1 MRALNSNTS
10 QTVIAVTDWHGAMAE
25 QADNAAENVSYV
37 EAVREKHWS
46 SKFIRSPVKG
56 FLPAIPACSEDIVE
70 GVVSPVIT
78 TKPWVYSL
86 ATYEEALSFS
96 VLGLRTPRF
105 LRQAVLNRLFFR
117 KNFLGFCFWSN
128 AGLQTLK
135 NSGVSGSRELLLKSR
150 VIYPAISRKADRTE
164 GERNTILF
172 SGDFFR
178 KGGVNVVDAFEKISE
193 RKDGLILRLCCDAEL
208 DFNTTDQTLRNE
220 YINKIRMNP
229 KIVLGRVPRRELLQ
243 DILPNSLLYLLPS
256 YDEAFGFAILE
267 AMAEG
272 VPVVATR
279 EFAIPEMI
287 DDGETGWLIDFGPS
301 DKKRIMNGYVVKS
314 IPEDI
319 RVRLTDDLHA
329 CLVMALGDRR
339 RLSEFG
345 ERAQHVARTRFS
357 FEIRNESLRD
367 IYQGNSP

>member
-1 MRALNSNTS
+1 VRALNSNTS